1 MSSQQS
7 SRHFSLD
14 EMYGAPM
21 FQRAYQQ
28 APHPPADYTGY
39 NSQASASTIRYQP
52 HQFAMHY
59 PPHLMQPAHNMHQYG
74 QPGVPLQLLVPLP
87 VQHYVQPP
95 SQPPANDQPPPSTQR
110 VGPNVEVRTG
120 VYAFTTSVV
129 NDDSKMDF
137 EATTDMDW
145 VQFRRQVFNLL
156 DGPEQ
161 DIQLAYKLS
170 GDTGKPSHMNNHH
183 DFTAVMDRLV
193 NKARVAQTRVVMLEI
208 KNITKPTAPVS
219 KGKKRSRTEDIP
231 PPLSDEMSSQLKAFK
246 QLEKATQCELHQ
258 GHCFIDRPSGR
269 DVHRHLSHDEM
280 TFTQPRQKCP
290 SPKKLSLLPLSPKC
304 KLTPEDGPIVKY
316 PPIGDLVE
324 LIDVKF
330 PHLKVNQVLNASFTA
345 GVRISEQ
352 VVIMPVK
359 KLSSVG
365 KMGDQRARI
374 IQSYAKCCILSVFG
388 LKGEGKETAINIAA
402 TLQHYH
408 KHPKHEDDDEIEI
421 IDLGCKEVIDVDE
434 EDEGEDD
441 QDSSSAEG
449 EEEIN
454 Y

>member
-208 KNITKPTAPVS
+208 KNI
-219 KGKKRSRTEDIP
+219 
-231 PPLSDEMSSQLKAFK
+231 LKAFK

-280 TFTQPRQKCP
+280 TF
-290 SPKKLSLLPLSPKC
+290 PKKLSLLPLSPKC